1 MTVTH
6 TLFDDSQMSF
16 TIILGFWINHRLL
29 WTLKLPMSA
38 VLAGMQSI
46 QFCARSQEEAAEA
59 ETVTYLFVFFS
70 QWLMSRGAACA
81 ADWILLTEAAFIKER
96 PVFETEMRILYSP
109 PQPFPFRS
117 VFLIS
122 ILTWVVT
129 VKTFLGV
136 AATRG
141 KEKGSIPSKM
151 VQTGVAIFFVVVH
164 RNIVDLWKSS
174 WKARSCWHLYWLNFP
189 PLARVAIQDP
199 SGDQVFC

>member
-16 TIILGFWINHRLL
+16 TITLGFWINHRLL

-46 QFCARSQEEAAEA
+46 QFCARSQKEAAEA

-81 ADWILLTEAAFIKER
+81 ADRILLTEAAFIKER

-109 PQPFPFRS
+109 PPTFPFS
-117 VFLIS
+117 IS
-122 ILTWVVT
+122 LLDFHPHMSCDRQNIPW
-129 VKTFLGV
+129 GGSHS
-136 AATRG
+136 R
-141 KEKGSIPSKM
+141 ERKGIESIQNGPNRCS
-151 VQTGVAIFFVVVH
+151 
-164 RNIVDLWKSS
+164 NL
-174 WKARSCWHLYWLNFP
+174 
-189 PLARVAIQDP
+189 
-199 SGDQVFC
+199 FCGCS